1 MLLILPRNL
10 PTCKLTVYKKCSSNK
25 SRTNMLYT
33 LQLALFSCK
42 EPSASQAI
50 ISTGVYMF
58 SRLIS
63 YLVLLKQ
70 GTKAT
75 TQTFPLNEQEL
86 IYIYFAAISF
96 LAVEKFIFRTAN
108 TSILPLRVVFLLPPI
123 QSWALRHFISTV
135 KQDSARSDVLPCIFR
150 PLFTVPLIPIPWKP
164 NLSKQHCRKTL
175 VLTL

>member
-1 MLLILPRNL
+1 MLLLLPRNL

-86 IYIYFAAISF
+86 IYIYLFCCHFFSGGREIHF
-96 LAVEKFIFRTAN
+96 QDCKHINF
-108 TSILPLRVVFLLPPI
+108 TSQGCFSSSSYSVM
-123 QSWALRHFISTV
+123 ST
-135 KQDSARSDVLPCIFR
+135 KTFHKHSKARFSTF
-150 PLFTVPLIPIPWKP
+150 
-164 NLSKQHCRKTL
+164 
-175 VLTL
+175 